1 MRLTTRTNLA
11 IRTLMFCAVNHDDTV
26 RKCDIAAAC
35 NASENHLGQVVRL
48 LAQQGF
54 IDAYRGRNGGMQL
67 AIPAQDINIGA
78 VFRLFEADMPFAEC
92 FSRKNTC
99 PLVEC
104 CWLRPAI
111 RNAVDAF
118 YESLDQL
125 TLSHLVEGNQ
135 GLSTLL
141 RLRPPVSCDGRARMP
156 IAQAAA
162 G

>member
-11 IRTLMFCAVNHDDTV
+11 IRTLMFCAVNHADTV

-48 LAQQGF
+48 LAQHGF

-67 AIPAQDINIGA
+67 ALPANEINIGA
-78 VFRLFEADMPFAEC
+78 VFRIFEADMPFAEC

-104 CWLRPAI
+104 CWLRGAI

-118 YESLDQL
+118 YHSLDQIS
-125 TLSHLVEGNQ
+125 LSELVEGNE
-135 GLSTLL
+135 GLHALL
-141 RLRPPVSCDGRARMP
+141 SFRPPAPCGRP
-156 IAQAAA
+156 EVGLTQAAA